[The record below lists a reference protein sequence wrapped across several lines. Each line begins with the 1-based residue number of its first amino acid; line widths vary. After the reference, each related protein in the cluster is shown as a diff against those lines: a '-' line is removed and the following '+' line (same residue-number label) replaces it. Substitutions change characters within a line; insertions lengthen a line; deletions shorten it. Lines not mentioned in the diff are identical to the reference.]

1 MTGKSRAS
9 TRLMSAWDKKD
20 PPAED
25 CRPLTGGLEDRLG
38 GDGLAAA
45 QPGTYLLSSFTGS
58 TIRPKVEFVTAANDA
73 YHAAIA
79 VAMPMYPPACTMLL
93 SASALPTPRTMNV
106 AASRKNTTA
115 TATLTRSDAMN
126 M

>member
-1 MTGKSRAS
+1 MIGKSRADGRS
-9 TRLMSAWDKKD
+9 MSAWDKEN
-20 PPAED
+20 PPAETF
-25 CRPLTGGLEDRLG
+25 RPLAEGLEEPNGRRRR
-38 GDGLAAA
+38 AAA
-45 QPGTYLLSSFTGS
+45 RPDYLLSSFTGS

-106 AASRKNTTA
+106 VASRKNTTA

>member
-1 MTGKSRAS
+1 MAGRCLPG
-9 TRLMSAWDKKD
+9 TRKN
-20 PPAED
+20 PPAETF
-25 CRPLTGGLEDRLG
+25 RPLAEGLEEPNGRRLV
-38 GDGLAAA
+38 AAA
-45 QPGTYLLSSFTGS
+45 LPDYLLSSFTGS
-58 TIRPKVEFVTAANDA
+58 TIRPKVELVTAANDA

-106 AASRKNTTA
+106 VASRKNTSD